1 MPAAWRLTAWRAVGS
16 CCSRAERE
24 RLAITAS
31 RKGGSGRGSGGVG
44 SNLPNGIGPRPVTS
58 GVAARLPGPNS
69 HAGTQH
75 QSGNRLLDPPPDPSV
90 EHLCYTPVPG
100 RSPSATAEY
109 GIPKEQPS
117 EPVTCFDSVLPG
129 FCTTGNNL
137 PLPGQGGTR
146 FGVDNGAARRRG
158 RPARGVVSQGVLAS
172 GASL

>member
-69 HAGTQH
+69 HAGTRH
-75 QSGNRLLDPPPDPSV
+75 QSGNGLLHPPPDPSV
-90 EHLCYTPVPG
+90 EHFCYTPVPG
-100 RSPSATAEY
+100 RSPSASAEY
-109 GIPKEQPS
+109 GIPKELLPS
-117 EPVTCFDSVLPG
+117 PQGTMVKSRFLAVLRPRSGVTDLRWSSGRGAELGAVALGRTSWHDSKV
-129 FCTTGNNL
+129 
-137 PLPGQGGTR
+137 
-146 FGVDNGAARRRG
+146 
-158 RPARGVVSQGVLAS
+158 
-172 GASL
+172 